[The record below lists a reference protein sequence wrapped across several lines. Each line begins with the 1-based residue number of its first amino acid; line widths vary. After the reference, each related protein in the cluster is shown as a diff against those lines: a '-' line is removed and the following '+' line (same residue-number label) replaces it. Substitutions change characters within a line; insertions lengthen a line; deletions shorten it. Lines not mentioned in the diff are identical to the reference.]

1 MTASRPFR
9 LAIHVGPHKTG
20 STTVQ
25 RALAAARETLADQG
39 VWYPPSVS
47 GAAWPDQHADAWL
60 LLRDGRDDEFDRWL
74 SASRMEADR
83 RGCDTLLL
91 SSENFHVPK
100 TRRPLVAAMNRH
112 RRSMGGIVRYVF
124 VRRDILDLARS
135 RALSHI
141 SGETGFYFLH
151 HYDLRRWACD
161 YCIVQMRNEG
171 WFARRNTRFVG
182 LADGPRETLA
192 ARVLE
197 AASDRAFPGIVAAEV
212 NVTSEKLADADAILG
227 YGLRVMHHYASG
239 EAVNVPASFT
249 AARRVLGSTAVDETA
264 FEALTEA
271 FRAGVTREVTLGVG
285 DFERLGP
292 VAKWWRR
299 WFSSDTR
306 RRTRRD

>member
-1 MTASRPFR
+1 VTASKPFR

-25 RALAAARETLADQG
+25 RAVAAARETLADLG

-47 GAAWPDQHADAWL
+47 GAAWPDQHADAWI
-60 LLRDGRDDEFDRWL
+60 LLRDGRYDEFDRWL
-74 SASRMEADR
+74 SESRAEADR

-91 SSENFHVPK
+91 SSENFHVPR

-112 RRSMGGIVRYVF
+112 RHSSGGDVRYVF
-124 VRRDILDLARS
+124 VRRDIVDLARS

-141 SGETGFYFLH
+141 SGETGFYFFH

-161 YCIVQMRNEG
+161 YCIVQERNEK
-171 WFARRNTRFVG
+171 WFARRDTRFVG

-197 AASDRAFPGIVAAEV
+197 AAADRPFPGIVSADV

-239 EAVNVPASFT
+239 EAVNVPATFT
-249 AARRVLGSTAVDETA
+249 AARRVLGKTAVDEAA
-264 FEALTEA
+264 FETLTEG
-271 FRAGVTREVTLGVG
+271 FRAGVTREVTLGIG
-285 DFERLGP
+285 DFSRLGP
-292 VAKWWRR
+292 VAKWWRSR
-299 WFSSDTR
+299 FASDTR
-306 RRTRRD
+306 RRQRRD